1 MPIIPGVSASSDGRQ
16 PSAPTIGTASADNA
30 SASVPFTNPSYL
42 GKPSTNNIYVAL
54 SSPGSVTASSATS
67 PISVTGLTNG
77 TAYTFTVTARTRN
90 SDNSVIAT
98 SIPSSASNSVTPV
111 APPFFP
117 PFFAPPFF
125 PPSFPPTPGPDPF
138 FPPKFSVKCI
148 SSKSKI
154 LTTAGYVNAE
164 DIRVGD
170 RLLTVAASNLTNTH
184 TLKNMTISDT
194 VEFIEVEVTTNNI
207 DQKPLIKF
215 NDIEDMFSPNQPI
228 YIKTKDGIEWK
239 NTGEISIGDMLV
251 RIDTDSGN
259 VSYMPV
265 EKIENLDAGNVHEIR
280 TTPHLWFIVGNYLVV
295 S

>member
-125 PPSFPPTPGPDPF
+125 PPYFAPPPDPTPF

-170 RLLTVAASNLTNTH
+170 RLLTVAASN
-184 TLKNMTISDT
+184 
-194 VEFIEVEVTTNNI
+194 
-207 DQKPLIKF
+207 
-215 NDIEDMFSPNQPI
+215 
-228 YIKTKDGIEWK
+228 
-239 NTGEISIGDMLV
+239 
-251 RIDTDSGN
+251 
-259 VSYMPV
+259 
-265 EKIENLDAGNVHEIR
+265 
-280 TTPHLWFIVGNYLVV
+280 
-295 S
+295 